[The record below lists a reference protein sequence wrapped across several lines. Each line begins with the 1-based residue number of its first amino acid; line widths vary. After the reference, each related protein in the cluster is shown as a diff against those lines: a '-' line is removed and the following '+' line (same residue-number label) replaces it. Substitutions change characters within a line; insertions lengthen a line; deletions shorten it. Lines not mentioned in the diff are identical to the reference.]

1 MKAQGYLI
9 FGLLFALLIAVFAV
23 VNGNDVSFN
32 YIFGTVKWPL
42 VLIILGSAAVGGLA
56 VGFFGIL
63 KVVQLRNRVRRLESQ
78 LKKQES
84 LQRETI
90 VDDNQKEPM
99 DETINEPHR
108 RYRAAEEPKRSRSQI

>member
-23 VNGNDVSFN
+23 VNGNDVEFN

-42 VLIILGSAAVGGLA
+42 VLIILGSAAFGGLT

-63 KVVQLRNRVRRLESQ
+63 KVVQLRKKVRRLEHD
-78 LKKQES
+78 LKKHETM
-84 LQRETI
+84 QRE
-90 VDDNQKEPM
+90 VVLDKE
-99 DETINEPHR
+99 R
-108 RYRAAEEPKRSRSQI
+108 GVEEQSQTPG

>member
-23 VNGNDVSFN
+23 VNGNDVEFN

-63 KVVQLRNRVRRLESQ
+63 KVVQLRNKVKRLEQ
-78 LKKQES
+78 DLKKHETMRREVVLDEDRKMEGES
-84 LQRETI
+84 
-90 VDDNQKEPM
+90 
-99 DETINEPHR
+99 
-108 RYRAAEEPKRSRSQI
+108 SQAPG

>member
-56 VGFFGIL
+56 VGFLAF
-63 KVVQLRNRVRRLESQ
+63 
-78 LKKQES
+78 
-84 LQRETI
+84 
-90 VDDNQKEPM
+90 
-99 DETINEPHR
+99 
-108 RYRAAEEPKRSRSQI
+108 

>member
-42 VLIILGSAAVGGLA
+42 VLVILGSAAVGGLA

-84 LQRETI
+84 LQKETI
-90 VDDNQKEPM
+90 ADNDQQESM
-99 DETINEPHR
+99 DETLNEPQR
-108 RYRAAEEPKRSRSQI
+108 RYRAVEEPKRSRSQI